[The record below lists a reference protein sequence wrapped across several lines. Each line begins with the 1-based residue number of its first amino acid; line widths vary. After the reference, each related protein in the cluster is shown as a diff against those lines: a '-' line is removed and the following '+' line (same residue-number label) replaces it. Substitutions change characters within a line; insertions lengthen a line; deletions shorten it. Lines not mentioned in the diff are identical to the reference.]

1 MRSWEAL
8 HCGQVKQAIS
18 FFFKN
23 CPTLEEVE
31 WYPLKVK
38 DSTSTKDFDLESAS
52 VWRWKLRRGHESS
65 PLKITGTLLYG
76 GTSRLKFPFFEI
88 LLKCFILPLTTWA
101 RFKRFIWIE
110 FKPDVRLFGKLEI
123 VTSFQVV
130 AEK

>member
-38 DSTSTKDFDLESAS
+38 DPTSTKDFDLESAS

-88 LLKCFILPLTTWA
+88 LLGEELA
-101 RFKRFIWIE
+101 Y
-110 FKPDVRLFGKLEI
+110 
-123 VTSFQVV
+123 V
-130 AEK
+130 AELRKCGLC